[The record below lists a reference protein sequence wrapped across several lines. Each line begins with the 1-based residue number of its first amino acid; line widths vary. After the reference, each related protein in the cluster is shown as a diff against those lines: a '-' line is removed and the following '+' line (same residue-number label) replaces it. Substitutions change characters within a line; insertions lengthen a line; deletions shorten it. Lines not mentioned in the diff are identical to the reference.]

1 MPNKKVLTKELCYK
15 WYEDK
20 NINPLSKR
28 KINEN
33 GAIYK
38 SLKSKCSK
46 LLNNENKNNKNNK
59 KSLNITDELC
69 KKWIKNKNIN
79 PETKRKISSTGNIYK
94 QYYKKC
100 LDGNKDD
107 KEDKNDDEIAVN
119 KIKKIFKPFI
129 NRVSANII
137 DRVNFFIIIKKY
149 INSIQKKNKNI
160 CMRLYDFDSKTK
172 HPIYRLGNKIILD
185 KQIGSK
191 SAYGIVYL
199 AHYKYDINYD
209 NKYVKLNKFAIK
221 VINYS
226 ENNKIEF
233 KVLKEATKQVLLF
246 HCPHFPI
253 TYGLLTCDNK
263 NIKSNYSNP
272 INIKL
277 NKSVINNKNNYP
289 ELVNNNI
296 SLYYQI
302 NELASG
308 DFINYRITYRSNNIY
323 LSNAISQIYLS
334 LMFFHKYMNAYHND
348 AHAGNFLFHKI
359 KPGGYFHYNIYGKD
373 YYLEN
378 IGYLW
383 VIWDFGLIQPFNN
396 SKLINNN
403 KFGKCKKKV
412 KITYDYIK
420 PISRIID
427 NNDLFNKDF
436 TDIINKIKVML
447 DKYSNN
453 TDISLLSNINNNIL
467 NILIKYVS
475 TFTNIKPSNIINK
488 KPYII

>member
-1 MPNKKVLTKELCYK
+1 MPLTKKLTKELCNK
-15 WYEDK
+15 WNENK
-20 NINPLSKR
+20 NINPLTSR
-28 KINEN
+28 KIIQT

-46 LLNNENKNNKNNK
+46 ILNNDTKDKKANK
-59 KSLNITDELC
+59 KSLNITDEIC

-79 PETKRKISSTGNIYK
+79 PLTLRKISTTGNIYK
-94 QYYKKC
+94 QFHKTC
-100 LDGNKDD
+100 FNDD
-107 KEDKNDDEIAVN
+107 NDDKNDKAAN
-119 KIKKIFKPFI
+119 KIKKLFIPFI

-137 DRVNFFIIIKKY
+137 DRINFFIIIKKY

-160 CMRLYDFDSKTK
+160 CMRLYDIDSITK
-172 HPIYRLGNKIILD
+172 KPIYRLGNKIILD

-199 AHYKYDINYD
+199 GYYKYDINVD
-209 NKYVKLNKFAIK
+209 NKYAKLNKFAIK
-221 VINYS
+221 VLKYS
-226 ENNKIEF
+226 EINKIEF
-233 KVLKEATKQVLLF
+233 NVLQEATKQVILLN
-246 HCPHFPI
+246 CPHFPI
-253 TYGLLTCDNK
+253 TYGLLSCNNK
-263 NIKSNYSNP
+263 RIKSNYSNP

-277 NKSVINNKNNYP
+277 NKSDIDNKNNYP

-296 SLYYQI
+296 SLYFQI

-308 DFINYRITYRSNNIY
+308 DFINYRFINRNNNIL

-334 LMFFHKYMNAYHND
+334 IMFFHKYMNAHHND

-383 VIWDFGLIQPFNN
+383 VIWDFGLIQPFND

-403 KFGKCKKKV
+403 KFGKYRKKI
-412 KITYDYIK
+412 KITYDYIR
-420 PISRIID
+420 PISKIID
-427 NNDLFNKDF
+427 NS
-436 TDIINKIKVML
+436 DIFDTYFIELINNIKKLL
-447 DKYSNN
+447 DSYSKN
-453 TDISLLSNINNNIL
+453 TDISLLSNINNSIL
-467 NILIKYVS
+467 NFLIKYTS
-475 TFTNIKPSNIINK
+475 TFTTIKPSKIINK